1 LSRNDNDDDIVLQK
15 QLSRSIAKDKNTSD
29 EIVVYILGSIY
40 IYIYRLCHGC
50 KKHSKLILDF
60 LIVLRV
66 VCFGPILVYDLF
78 SFRVATHVL
87 PKKLCETPLKFE
99 IQHFFANAFQTTLPP
114 KKRARSFQ
122 GRSLAS
128 LVAHRCATHSKSIV

>member
-29 EIVVYILGSIY
+29 EIVVYILGS